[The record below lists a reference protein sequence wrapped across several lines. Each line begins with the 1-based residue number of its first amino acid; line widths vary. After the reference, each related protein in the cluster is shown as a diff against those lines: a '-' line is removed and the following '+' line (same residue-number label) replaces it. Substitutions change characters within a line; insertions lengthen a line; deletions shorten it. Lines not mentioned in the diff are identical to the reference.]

1 MFFVQL
7 RIAIKS
13 DSKLCKAFLGWGRC
27 IPFKDVVQ
35 SIEGRLNQMRLT
47 ISKIQDDMAKKYGPR
62 SDK

>member
-1 MFFVQL
+1 M
-7 RIAIKS
+7 KS

-35 SIEGRLNQMRLT
+35 SIEETLRLNQMRLT

>member
-1 MFFVQL
+1 MINEYQNS
-7 RIAIKS
+7 IKS

-47 ISKIQDDMAKKYGPR
+47 I
-62 SDK
+62 